1 MKSTLSTVI
10 LSEIS
15 LYIDDQNISVQRA
28 PEEADLSMAG
38 VHGIEALHLIS
49 RGFELKLPTCARRWL
64 PLNGREKRPAD
75 HEAPEVEI

>member
-38 VHGIEALHLIS
+38 VHGSAASH
-49 RGFELKLPTCARRWL
+49 T
-64 PLNGREKRPAD
+64 
-75 HEAPEVEI
+75 